1 MLPRLEWRNQGDF
14 KEEVMKSVRPT
25 PAWLA
30 CILLAT
36 LLLVTVGATANL
48 GRPFTGYFEMS
59 GVQEQGDMVQVTLH
73 VKLFNHGDEDLKGV
87 IVTLM
92 DAHPTMMLR
101 GNFQPVKVWKSQ
113 KFVSLS
119 QEFTVTKRE
128 YADWTSA
135 MGQPYLIILFQDS
148 NGKSWQ
154 KSPLVSRSHL
164 AQ

>member
-1 MLPRLEWRNQGDF
+1 
-14 KEEVMKSVRPT
+14 MKFVRPT

-30 CILLAT
+30 CILLAA
-36 LLLVTVGATANL
+36 LLLVTVGATATL
-48 GRPFTGYFEMS
+48 GRPFTGYFDVS

-73 VKLFNHGDEDLKGV
+73 LKLFNHGDEDVKGV

-92 DAHPTMMLR
+92 DQHPTMILR

-113 KFVSLS
+113 KFMEIS

-128 YADWTSA
+128 YAGWTSA
-135 MGQPYLIILFQDS
+135 AGQPNLIILFQDA

-154 KSPLVSRSHL
+154 KSPQVSRRPL
-164 AQ
+164 TR